1 MMRRL
6 VSAFKAFWFALRK
19 TAEKPGQLR
28 EFVYLDET
36 SVESLLA
43 SLDGEVLTGVTESRS
58 KGYELGLS
66 ATGAALGVPAG
77 VSPSATRSRSVTV
90 EEQRKSVAQSAFARL
105 RSRHLDHLRLEADS
119 LSKSDERRTI
129 NPLDDLDVSTL
140 RRGDLVEVDAVLSA
154 SEVFRVKTVID
165 SMIGVAETFP
175 DSMPPSALSA
185 IRQGAPIGALLGSLS
200 QGMIPIEGEVVG
212 YRSVRGSGGRWI
224 VPTAVASAMEESGWS
239 SEPLFVVGVT
249 LSPLYWQDTRRVL
262 FSNYKYRL
270 LGRLVHDGVKSSWSS
285 IKLADVLKDVNSELS
300 DTFESLGAMF
310 LKALQDGS
318 GANTGE
324 GDLAEAGVAQL
335 LTYSRSVAAAA
346 DLAWTPSLQ
355 ERVFQVV
362 SDSPGQPGVEDWAA
376 TQRLIDDIVFSM
388 TLNRVHPSKLA
399 FVRAEHPRPAV
410 NASVVSSTVSA
421 DAAARGGQGAAYV
434 EVEVIAI
441 YW

>member
-1 MMRRL
+1 MRQIF
-6 VSAFKAFWFALRK
+6 SAFKAFWFALRK
-19 TAEKPGQLR
+19 KPKEPGQLR

-105 RSRHLDHLRLEADS
+105 RSRHLDHLRLEAES
-119 LSKSDERRTI
+119 PARIEGRRTL
-129 NPLDDLDVSTL
+129 NRSEDLDVSTL
-140 RRGDLVEVDAVLSA
+140 RRGDLVEVDAVLGA

-175 DSMPPSALSA
+175 DSIPASALSA
-185 IRQGAPIGALLGSLS
+185 IRQGAPISALLGSLS

-212 YRSVRGSGGRWI
+212 FRSVRHSGERWI

-239 SEPLFVVGVT
+239 SEPLFIVGVT
-249 LSPLYWQDTRRVL
+249 LSPLFWQDTRRIL

-300 DTFESLGAMF
+300 ATFESLGPTF

-318 GANTGE
+318 GVNAA
-324 GDLAEAGVAQL
+324 DDKLDEAGVARL
-335 LTYSRSVAAAA
+335 LAYGGSVAAAA
-346 DLAWTPSLQ
+346 DLPWTPSLR
-355 ERVFQVV
+355 EKVFQIV
-362 SDSPGQPGVEDWAA
+362 SDSSGQPGVEDWAT
-376 TQRLIDDIVFSM
+376 TQRLIDDAVFSM
-388 TLNRVHPSKLA
+388 TCNRVIPTKLA
-399 FVRAEHPRPAV
+399 LIRGEYPRPAV
-410 NASVVSSTVSA
+410 NASVVSPTGGA
-421 DAAARGGQGAAYV
+421 DATASGGQGANYV
-434 EVEVIAI
+434 EVEIIAV